1 MQLLRLRDLSDIL
14 DDGLPYRVLMN
25 GTPRTKGKL
34 GLDQMGL
41 LRIADRHD
49 TASICGNVVTV
60 GDFGLKWPYEP

>member
-1 MQLLRLRDLSDIL
+1 MRPECLFWQL
-14 DDGLPYRVLMN
+14 GPYRVLMK
-25 GTPRTKGKL
+25 GTPRTKVQL

-49 TASICGNVVTV
+49 TASNCGNVVTV